1 MRSRLTTKSIAVM
14 IAFVALC
21 AYSAFGQEADSRVP
35 GQKNDPDA
43 PTSIREMQK
52 KLQIAEE
59 KKDYDE
65 MLDRAEQASK
75 ISQELEQSLGER
87 PVLTRTDLDKLE
99 TLEKLV
105 KKVRNELGADKDDS
119 VDPEDA
125 DDDPSPKSA
134 SDAVKALQTLTS
146 KMVDELKKTTR
157 FGVSVAAIQSSN
169 AVLKVV
175 RFLKLSK

>member
-1 MRSRLTTKSIAVM
+1 MKLKLHPASIVLL
-14 IAFVALC
+14 IAFVAMCTVSIL
-21 AYSAFGQEADSRVP
+21 AQDADNRSL
-35 GQKNDPDA
+35 GQKSDSDA
-43 PTSIREMQK
+43 PTSLREMQK

-125 DDDPSPKSA
+125 DDPSPKSA

-175 RFLKLSK
+175 RFLKFSK

>member
-1 MRSRLTTKSIAVM
+1 MRSRLTTKSIALM
-14 IAFVALC
+14 IAFVAAC
-21 AYSAFGQEADSRVP
+21 AYSSFGQEADTRLP

-65 MLDRAEQASK
+65 MLDRAEQAAK
-75 ISQELEQSLGER
+75 ISQDLEQSVGER
-87 PVLTRTDLDKLE
+87 PALTRTDLEKLE

-105 KKVRNELGADKDDS
+105 KKVRNELGADKENEP
-119 VDPEDA
+119 DPEDPE
-125 DDDPSPKSA
+125 DDPSPKNA
-134 SDAVKALQTLTS
+134 ADAVKALQSLTS
-146 KMVDELKKTTR
+146 KMVDELKKTSR

-175 RFLKLSK
+175 RFLKFSK